1 MKSTI
6 TSFLF
11 FCITILTAYLSN
23 AQVTD
28 SLTYYSGIVDNPTK
42 PEDLAKAYTFFT
54 KEKAK
59 NATSPKKLAN
69 ELYATQYLAEIQ
81 KKLGYSSENEL
92 LNLESLKIL
101 ERIQPKTE
109 WTDISYLRVINELG
123 IIYREREDYTQA
135 LKLYQEAL
143 TSATTL
149 KNQAVLLNNI
159 GYVYEHLE
167 ELDIAYK
174 YYDQAYTK
182 AVEANHT
189 REIART
195 LSNLSFIKSKLDL
208 PGARQ
213 GLLKALEL
221 RLSNSYTYEL
231 GSSYE
236 HLAKHFFQLK
246 DTISTK
252 KYSDDFIQLARK
264 NNIAELLQSALK
276 LKIVTG
282 EPKYASE
289 YLKINDSLTK
299 IEEEQRNNFNYY
311 VYQYDKKEKDLQ
323 KSQLFNE
330 RPLYLILFIALASL
344 SIYFVLKY
352 KHRKEKLQEIY
363 NTETRIS
370 RKIHDEVANDVYHV
384 MTQLQTSAH
393 DNKELLDDLE
403 NIYNRTRDISR
414 QNSTINLTT
423 PYVDLLRDLFLS
435 YKDDQ
440 VNIIT
445 KGLPSINWEQL
456 KDVQKTT
463 IYRVLQ
469 ELLTNMKKHSH
480 ASIVILS
487 FEKAGK
493 SLIINYKDN
502 GKGTAIIKGN
512 GLQNT
517 ENRIHSINGSITF
530 ESEIGKGFKAVIM
543 I

>member
-1 MKSTI
+1 MKLKLY
-6 TSFLF
+6 SFLF
-11 FCITILTAYLSN
+11 FSITISTFIELK

-28 SLTYYSGIVDNPTK
+28 SLTYYSKAVDNPVN
-42 PEDLAKAYTFFT
+42 PDDLAKAFQFFNNEVLKYSKT
-54 KEKAK
+54 EGNLTYEIYSLQQLAK
-59 NATSPKKLAN
+59 IRKK
-69 ELYATQYLAEIQ
+69 T
-81 KKLGYSSENEL
+81 GYVSESEL
-92 LNLESLKIL
+92 LHLKCLDLLNQIKN
-101 ERIQPKTE
+101 KTDWE
-109 WTDISYLRVINELG
+109 QISYMSTINELG
-123 IIYREREDYTQA
+123 IIYRERQDYAQAINLYNKAISKAKKAEHLAVLYNNKGYVHEYKNELKLALSLYQNAYNKA
-135 LKLYQEAL
+135 LK
-143 TSATTL
+143 T
-149 KNQAVLLNNI
+149 NN
-159 GYVYEHLE
+159 
-167 ELDIAYK
+167 K
-174 YYDQAYTK
+174 S
-182 AVEANHT
+182 
-189 REIART
+189 EIARS
-195 LSNLSFIKSKLDL
+195 LSNLSFLKSRLDIN
-208 PGARQ
+208 GAVD
-213 GLLKALEL
+213 GLQAAFKIRKENNLLHEI
-221 RLSNSYTYEL
+221 
-231 GSSYE
+231 GSSYD
-236 HLAKHFFQLK
+236 HLARYYYTIG
-246 DTISTK
+246 DTTTSTM
-252 KYSDDFIQLARK
+252 YSDDFLQLAHKSRMTDQIK
-264 NNIAELLQSALK
+264 SALK
-276 LKIVTG
+276 LKIETG
-282 EPKYASE
+282 EPQYAME
-289 YLKINDSLTK
+289 YINLTEDLNNLK
-299 IEEEQRNNFNYY
+299 ERRRNNFNYY

-330 RPLYLILFIALASL
+330 RLLYLILFIALASL

-393 DNKELLDDLE
+393 DNKELLDNLE

-423 PYVDLLRDLFLS
+423 PYVDLLQDLFLS

-440 VNIIT
+440 VNVIT

-469 ELLTNMKKHSH
+469 ELLTNMKKHSD

-487 FEKAGK
+487 FEKSGK